1 MKTKLEE
8 TEEKINTMKMNNLN
22 RKRGEKR
29 NFFNKK

>member
-22 RKRGEKR
+22 REVKKGIFLIK
-29 NFFNKK
+29 NK